1 MAAADVGAGHDEL
14 GVPMTILSTRTI
26 PATVAALFGLTGLA
40 RAQTAEV
47 EAVEQVA
54 APPFVRGLLSSSAL
68 FYSESSAGPAA
79 PGNRQ
84 ASPEDLAFADVR
96 ARLEAGNLASGR
108 WGGLGDF
115 RLRVTRDDLSARGFT
130 GGGEYHLRE
139 AHVDRRGDRVDIAAG
154 RLVLRD
160 VDAIRVDGAALR
172 LRTAGAWNYGA
183 FAGLYPNPLSRSL
196 DTDYERGPERGLPA
210 AGGVWAAYAGAR
222 SHGAFGLAGVSPRD
236 PATADHPARVFASSH
251 GYHQA
256 SDRLDLFHYVVV
268 DLAGPSGRQLLSAQ
282 LGASWR
288 AGQMVRVEAG
298 FAHMSTDAVEIYVR
312 DLLETPDP
320 SPETGAPPQN
330 NLALVR
336 MASDEG
342 RLGAV
347 LSLPARVDLH
357 GQVRVRRREALTD
370 AELPMEIAALAPD
383 TQLDLS
389 GGVRQR
395 DSLFGLDLAATAVA
409 IRGARTAST
418 FAALRARR
426 DLWTG
431 RLSAELEAG
440 AVDYADRCGDSDPTC
455 TGDLDGRTW
464 RAGGQLIAMP
474 ARGWLF
480 LVDYRFAW
488 NTADRAGQAQPAIR
502 SHAAFT
508 RLQRSF

>member
-1 MAAADVGAGHDEL
+1 MN
-14 GVPMTILSTRTI
+14 ILSPTRSI
-26 PATVAALFGLTGLA
+26 AAIVAALLGLA
-40 RAQTAEV
+40 GPVRAQTV
-47 EAVEQVA
+47 ELDAVEPIA
-54 APPFVRGLLSSSAL
+54 PPPFVRGLLSSSAL
-68 FYSESSAGPAA
+68 FYSESSAGPVA

-84 ASPEDLAFADVR
+84 ASPEDLAFADLR

-115 RLRVTRDDLSARGFT
+115 RLRATRDDLSARGFS

-172 LRTAGAWNYGA
+172 LRTAGPWSYGA

-196 DTDYERGPERGLPA
+196 DTDYERGGPERGLPA
-210 AGGVWAAYAGAR
+210 AGGVWAAYAGPR
-222 SHGAFGLAGVSPRD
+222 SHGGFGLAGVSPRD
-236 PATADHPARVFASSH
+236 PAAADPHPARVFASSH
-251 GYHQA
+251 GYHQV
-256 SDRLDLFHYVVV
+256 SDRLDLFHYLVV
-268 DLAGPSGRQLLSAQ
+268 DLAGPSGRQLLSGQ

-288 AGQMVRVEAG
+288 AGQVVRVEAG

-320 SPETGAPPQN
+320 SPETGAPVQN

-389 GGVRQR
+389 GGIRQR
-395 DSLFGLDLAATAVA
+395 DSLLGLDLAATAVA

-426 DLWTG
+426 ELWTG
-431 RLSAELEAG
+431 RLSAEVEAG
-440 AVDYADRCGDSDPTC
+440 AVDYADRCGDGDPTC
-455 TGDLDGRTW
+455 TGDLDGRTL
-464 RAGGQLIAMP
+464 RVGGQLIAMP

-480 LVDYRFAW
+480 LADYRFAW
-488 NTADRAGQAQPAIR
+488 NTAERAGQAQPAIR

-508 RLQRSF
+508 RVQRSF